1 MAVATQMILKAA
13 RRMNRFADTT
23 TQTNPSSGPDLSS
36 HRIVA
41 GTAAVLA
48 LLAVS
53 ACGSATAGKN
63 GSQPSTTDT
72 PRAAIAVTYEAHAK
86 ASDGPYSSHAVLIA
100 AGPERVRLE
109 IESTGMAPMLFVY
122 DGQRLLVHD
131 AEGSRPWSLFEA
143 PEEHPDQFQA
153 VSHVYADPDSAE
165 FAEGCRS
172 ATVVGHK
179 PVLGRR
185 AVGYHCATQ
194 HSADGSVSFA
204 HVDWLDQST
213 GLLLQSGAIHAT
225 SIDEHPHITASTF
238 STEPPRGARVAVYAA
253 KKRPAPR

>member
-1 MAVATQMILKAA
+1 M
-13 RRMNRFADTT
+13 
-23 TQTNPSSGPDLSS
+23 
-36 HRIVA
+36 
-41 GTAAVLA
+41 
-48 LLAVS
+48 
-53 ACGSATAGKN
+53 
-63 GSQPSTTDT
+63 
-72 PRAAIAVTYEAHAK
+72 TYEAHAK
-86 ASDGPYSSHAVLIA
+86 GSDGPYSSHAVLIA

-131 AEGSRPWSLFEA
+131 AEGYRPWSLFEA

-204 HVDWLDQST
+204 HVDWLDQRT

-238 STEPPRGARVAVYAA
+238 STEPPRGAKVAVYAA
-253 KKRPAPR
+253 RSDRRPVDAKVRRVL